1 MSSKDGSY
9 LFLVPVMGLFF
20 WFNYNK
26 PRLSYQWVNGNQL
39 VFNLTK
45 GSKGVNGTINVMSQS
60 MWDVI
65 NTAQTFAA
73 PINNNI
79 SWQGNTAFSVI
90 PQADSVFFQ
99 VQEGDKIIF
108 TQTVNKE
115 A

>member
-1 MSSKDGSY
+1 VSSKDGSY

-26 PRLSYQWVNGNQL
+26 PRLTHQWVNGQL

-45 GSKGVNGTINVMSQS
+45 GSKGINGAVSPNDTTLT
-60 MWDVI
+60 
-65 NTAQTFAA
+65 NT
-73 PINNNI
+73 I
-79 SWQGNTAFSVI
+79 SWQGDTAFSVL
-90 PQADSVFFQ
+90 PQGDSVFFQ
-99 VQEGDKIIF
+99 VQQGDKIIF

>member
-9 LFLVPVMGLFF
+9 LLLVPAIGLLF

-26 PRLSYQWVNGNQL
+26 PKLRYQWVNGNQL

-45 GSKGVNGTINVMSQS
+45 GSKGVNGTVSPN
-60 MWDVI
+60 DTTLT
-65 NTAQTFAA
+65 NTV
-73 PINNNI
+73 
-79 SWQGNTAFSVI
+79 SWQGNTAFSVL
-90 PQADSVFFQ
+90 PQGDSVFFQ
-99 VQEGDKIIF
+99 VQQGDKIIF